1 MGFDVNGAKQAGY
14 SDKEIADHLAKENK
28 FDSVSAR
35 KSGYNDEE
43 IISHLSEFKNPPKVT
58 GGGLVG
64 AVIRGMAPIAAG
76 TAIGAVGGAP
86 FAGVGAIPGAALGAL
101 TTTAEEIGGNLYN
114 VAAPYVGLPRFTT
127 FGERIGQGLD
137 VLKVQRP
144 DTQLERIV
152 EVGAGGASGASG
164 LARALSQLGPKM
176 ANPVAKEVSKIMG
189 QQPVR
194 QTVAGGI
201 GGLAAQTGIEAGLP
215 PVVAGLTGI
224 AAGGVPFMVRGGGSL
239 PQTKRAME
247 GGYTIPPAM
256 ASENPSMTARL
267 LSKVGGEEQIER
279 AANIKNQSAT
289 NNLVKKEL
297 GISDDIISVKSIND
311 VRAKE
316 GSVYQDVKN
325 VPGTAVD
332 ATFNSDIA
340 AIKTTINAL
349 SKNFKNIVRN
359 DEVNNLVKAL
369 TFKPFSSAYDSTS
382 AVELTKV
389 LRQKSAKNI
398 MSDKPELNELG
409 KAQRAASEAIEN
421 MLSRRIMKSPATAN
435 VPKDLAIRWNEA
447 RTKISQSHFVEEAL
461 NPATG
466 NIDARR
472 LGRVIDKGDAKLT
485 GGLKTAGEAGLA
497 FPRVTGAPEKMP
509 AFRLGDLTSL
519 FARAAPG
526 AAVGYGTGSPEL
538 GMAVTAAQTVAAPA
552 ARGLSLSKPYQRALG
567 AAKPKSREDIAR
579 ALAAALSTRPNY
591 EDFTQ

>member
-1 MGFDVNGAKQAGY
+1 MAIIITAPDGREVEFPDGTPNAVIEKVM
-14 SDKEIADHLAKENK
+14 AKE
-28 FDSVSAR
+28 SS
-35 KSGYNDEE
+35 
-43 IISHLSEFKNPPKVT
+43 PPKVT

-64 AVIRGMAPIAAG
+64 SVIRGMAPMAAG
-76 TAIGAVGGAP
+76 TAIGAAAGAP
-86 FAGVGAIPGAALGAL
+86 LAGVGAIPGAALGAL
-101 TTTAEEIGGNLYN
+101 ATTAEEIGGNLYN

-127 FGERIGQGLD
+127 FGERINQGLD
-137 VLKVQRP
+137 VLKVPRP
-144 DTQLERIV
+144 DTQLERII

-164 LARALSQLGPKM
+164 LARALSQLSPKM
-176 ANPVAKEVSKIMG
+176 ASPVAKEVFKIMG

-194 QTVAGGI
+194 QTAAGGI

-239 PQTKRAME
+239 PQTKRAVQ

-256 ASENPSMTARL
+256 ASENPSMMARL
-267 LSKVGGEEQIER
+267 LSKVGGEELIER
-279 AANIKNQSAT
+279 AATIKNQAAT

-297 GISDDIISVKSIND
+297 GIKDDIISVKALND
-311 VRAKE
+311 IRAKE

-332 ATFNSDIA
+332 NTFNSDVA
-340 AIKTTINAL
+340 AIKATINAL
-349 SKNFKNIVRN
+349 SKNFKAIVKN
-359 DEVNNLVKAL
+359 DEVDKLVKAITPRL
-369 TFKPFSSAYDSTS
+369 GSKAYDSTS

-421 MLSRRIMKSPATAN
+421 MLARRIMNAPPTAG

-447 RTKISQSHFVEEAL
+447 RTKISQSHLVEEAL

-466 NIDARR
+466 NVDAKR

-485 GGLKTAGEAGLA
+485 GGLQTAGEAALA
-497 FPRVTGAPEKMP
+497 FPRVTGSPEKMP
-509 AFRLGDLTSL
+509 AYRLGDLTSMV
-519 FARAAPG
+519 ARAAPG

-538 GMAVTAAQTVAAPA
+538 GMAITAAQTVAAPA
-552 ARGLSLSKPYQRALG
+552 ARGLSLSKRYQQALG
-567 AAKPKSREDIAR
+567 AATPKSKQDIAR

-591 EDFTQ
+591 EDFMQ

>member
-1 MGFDVNGAKQAGY
+1 MAIIITAPDGGEVEFPDGTPNAVIENVM
-14 SDKEIADHLAKENK
+14 AKE
-28 FDSVSAR
+28 SR
-35 KSGYNDEE
+35 
-43 IISHLSEFKNPPKVT
+43 PPKVT

-64 AVIRGMAPIAAG
+64 SVIRGMAPIAAG
-76 TAIGAVGGAP
+76 TAIGAAAGG
-86 FAGVGAIPGAALGAL
+86 IPGAALGAL

-224 AAGGVPFMVRGGGSL
+224 AAGGVPFMVRGGGAL

-297 GISDDIISVKSIND
+297 GISDDIIKVESLNNI
-311 VRAKE
+311 RAKE
-316 GSVYQDVKN
+316 GVVYEDVKK

-332 ATFNSDIA
+332 PTFNSDIA
-340 AIKTTINAL
+340 AIKSITNAL
-349 SKNFKNIVRN
+349 SKNFKKVVKN
-359 DEVNNLVKAL
+359 DEVTDLVESL

-409 KAQRAASEAIEN
+409 NAQRAASEAIEN
-421 MLSRRIMKSPATAN
+421 MLSRRIMKLPASAN

-447 RTKISQSHFVEEAL
+447 RTKISQSYFVQEAL

-466 NIDARR
+466 NVDAKR
-472 LGRVIDKGDAKLT
+472 LGKVIDKGDVKLT
-485 GGLKTAGEAGLA
+485 GGLQTAGEAGLA

-567 AAKPKSREDIAR
+567 AATPRSREDIAR

-591 EDFTQ
+591 EDFTK

>member
-1 MGFDVNGAKQAGY
+1 MAIIITAPDGGEVEFPDGTPNAVIENVM
-14 SDKEIADHLAKENK
+14 AKE
-28 FDSVSAR
+28 SR
-35 KSGYNDEE
+35 
-43 IISHLSEFKNPPKVT
+43 PPKVT

-64 AVIRGMAPIAAG
+64 SVIRGMAPIAAG
-76 TAIGAVGGAP
+76 TAIGAAAGAP
-86 FAGVGAIPGAALGAL
+86 FAGIGAIPGAALGAL

-215 PVVAGLTGI
+215 PVVAGLTGM
-224 AAGGVPFMVRGGGSL
+224 AAGSVPFMIRGGGSL

-297 GISDDIISVKSIND
+297 GISDEIIKVESLNNI
-311 VRAKE
+311 RAKE
-316 GSVYQDVKN
+316 GVVYEDVKK

-332 ATFNSDIA
+332 PTFNSDIA
-340 AIKTTINAL
+340 AIKSITNAL
-349 SKNFKNIVRN
+349 SKNFKNIVKN
-359 DEVNNLVKAL
+359 DEVNNLVKSL
-369 TFKPFSSAYDSTS
+369 TFKPFSNAYDSTS
-382 AVELTKV
+382 SVELTKV

-409 KAQRAASEAIEN
+409 NAQRAASEAIEN
-421 MLSRRIMKSPATAN
+421 MLSRRIMKLPASAN

-447 RTKISQSHFVEEAL
+447 RTKISQSYFVQEAL

-466 NIDARR
+466 NVDARR
-472 LGRVIDKGDAKLT
+472 LGRVIDKGDVKLT
-485 GGLKTAGEAGLA
+485 GGLQTAGEAGLA

-509 AFRLGDLTSL
+509 AFRLGDVASL
-519 FARAAPG
+519 FSRAAPG
-526 AAVGYGTGSPEL
+526 ALAGWAADSPGL